1 MRIALSLIGIVAAAL
16 LTIAMMLTWERPPME
31 VTQIGYRG
39 TGMEQV
45 TNPRIQAAAIAIPE
59 PLYPPESP
67 EGTRA
72 SEVYENVQV
81 LGDLSDAQ
89 FNRLMAHITEWVAPQ
104 EGCGYCHNLENMAS
118 DEIYTKVV
126 ARSMIQ
132 MTWDINQNWD
142 DHVAETGVTCYTCHL
157 GQPVPQSVWYQNEDL
172 PGAGGM
178 AGDRNGQNVAT
189 EVAAYSSLPYDAL
202 TDYLVDRQVIRV
214 VPTNAL
220 PLEDKPLMPIQ
231 SAENTYGL
239 MMHMSDALG
248 VNCTFCHN
256 TRSFASWETSPTQR
270 TTAWYGINMVRDIN
284 QDYILPLTG
293 VFPPNRLGPQG
304 DVPKAVCSTCH
315 NGVNKPLGGI
325 SMLQDHPELA
335 GPPEMASGMPA
346 AEGND
351 GATMEAP
358 LDTAPAEAPA
368 DGAAVPDAEEAV
380 PGDPAPADAGTPDDA
395 ATDPASVPDASGT
408 EPPAT
413 NQSQQPVAPAVGTD
427 APAEDPSAPAATEEA
442 VPPAAEEPTPPAQ

>member
-1 MRIALSLIGIVAAAL
+1 
-16 LTIAMMLTWERPPME
+16 
-31 VTQIGYRG
+31 
-39 TGMEQV
+39 
-45 TNPRIQAAAIAIPE
+45 
-59 PLYPPESP
+59 
-67 EGTRA
+67 
-72 SEVYENVQV
+72 
-81 LGDLSDAQ
+81 
-89 FNRLMAHITEWVAPQ
+89 
-104 EGCGYCHNLENMAS
+104 
-118 DEIYTKVV
+118 
-126 ARSMIQ
+126 MIQ

-172 PGAGGM
+172 PSAGGM
-178 AGDRNGQNVAT
+178 SGDRNGQNVAT

-214 VPTNAL
+214 VPNNAL
-220 PLEDKPLMPIQ
+220 PLEDQPLMPIQ

-335 GPPEMASGMPA
+335 GPPEIASGMPA

-368 DGAAVPDAEEAV
+368 DGAAVPDAEDAV

-413 NQSQQPVAPAVGTD
+413 DQSQQPVAPADATD
-427 APAEDPSAPAATEEA
+427 APAEDPAAPAATEEA